1 MRCTW
6 TPESPSCQPARRR
19 AEGAPAMD
27 LRGAG
32 LGGLQGHLDKH
43 PSKARGQPP
52 DRLASF

>member
-1 MRCTW
+1 
-6 TPESPSCQPARRR
+6 
-19 AEGAPAMD
+19 MD

-43 PSKARGQPP
+43 PWKARGQPP